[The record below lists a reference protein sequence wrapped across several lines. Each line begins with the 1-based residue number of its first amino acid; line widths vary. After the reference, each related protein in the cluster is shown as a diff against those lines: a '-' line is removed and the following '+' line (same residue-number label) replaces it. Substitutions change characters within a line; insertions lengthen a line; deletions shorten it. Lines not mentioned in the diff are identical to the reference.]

1 VIAGVVRGCAAR
13 PGVVLVAAVAVAAAG
28 ELARRDLAHDA
39 LADLSEPQIAVVA
52 EWMGHPAPEVARDV
66 TRVLTREL
74 RGIAGAAA
82 VRGSSMAGMAYVDV
96 VFGADAALDAGRRA
110 IAERL
115 AGLRARLPSDLRLQL
130 GPVASSVDWV
140 FEYALTDPSGRI
152 ALSALRKAQDDYL
165 APALGAIRGVA
176 EVPTVGGGTE
186 QVVVD
191 TSAEQLRLRGLAFSD
206 LAAALR
212 SVAHGQ
218 LLPRRRLEAIPIDG
232 AIVRSAPERPA
243 PRIGDVA
250 RVRIADDMPV
260 GLADLDDASA
270 VGGIVVIHRG
280 ADPAAVVGEVKAAL
294 ARLRPRLP
302 ASVRLVTVYDRTEL
316 VSRVEHTW
324 TGALLEELGVVVLVI
339 LAFLLHGRTALV
351 PLATLPV
358 VLCLTFAGMWLLG
371 IPATVMSLGGIG
383 IALGMAVDA
392 DIVALEACHR
402 RLERAPAG
410 EGARRA
416 ALRAAAGTVSPAIL
430 TSLLITALSFLPV
443 LGFAGE
449 TGRLLRPLALTK
461 TLVVAA
467 AAVVTLT
474 LAPALRD
481 RWLRGRVIPEAD
493 NPLARGLVAL
503 YRPFVQL
510 ALARPALTLLTAGL
524 AVLSCLPIAG
534 RLGGEFLP
542 AIDEGDLLFM
552 PTTQP
557 GVSPGEAAQQLA
569 VQDRALRRLPEV
581 DTVFGKVGRAGTA
594 TDPAPFS
601 MAETVIHLRP
611 QREWP
616 AHPRPRW
623 YSSWAPAAAQRVL
636 RRWWPDS
643 APETSDELR
652 DRLDRATR
660 MPGWTRGWTAPVRAR
675 LDMMSTGVRAPVAIR
690 VVAADPARLE
700 TLGEALQAMAAR
712 LPGTRT
718 AALESLGGE
727 RWPAFVL
734 DPAALAQHQVDPALA
749 RATADLALGG
759 GQVGE
764 LVMSE
769 PGRPY
774 RVRLMLDGGGHDTT
788 VGLREVTVRSATGQP
803 VALGVLGR
811 PSVVERPAV
820 IRTEDGETV
829 AYVDIDLE
837 SDVDVA
843 SYVERG
849 RRALA
854 QARTSGAIRV
864 EPGERIE
871 WAGQYPLL
879 AAGEQRLR
887 WIVPLVALSMLGLLV
902 LQLRSVTEALLV
914 LASVPFALVGSV
926 WTLFLLHYHLSP
938 AVWVGLLS
946 TVGLA
951 MQTGVVMVVYIDE
964 AFHRRLREGRLRTR
978 DDVVAAHAEGTV
990 QRVRPKVMTI
1000 ATMAAGLL
1008 PLLWADGAGAEV
1020 IRRVAAPMLGGL
1032 ATSAVL
1038 TLEVIPVL
1046 YTLWRQAQL
1055 RRAQARGVPLAA
1067 IIGRPPPWARG

>member
-1 VIAGVVRGCAAR
+1 MIAGVVRWCAAR
-13 PGVVLVAAVAVAAAG
+13 PGVVLVAALAVAAAG
-28 ELARRDLAHDA
+28 ELARRGLAHDA
-39 LADLSEPQIAVVA
+39 LADLSEPQIALVA
-52 EWMGHPAPEVARDV
+52 EWMGHPAPDVARDV

-74 RGIAGAAA
+74 RGVAGAAA

-96 VFGADAALDAGRRA
+96 VFEADALDAGRRA
-110 IAERL
+110 IADRL
-115 AGLRARLPSDLRLQL
+115 AGLRARLPADVRLQL

-152 ALSALRKAQDDYL
+152 ALSALRKVQEDYF
-165 APALGAIRGVA
+165 APALTAIPGVA
-176 EVPTVGGGTE
+176 EVATVGAGTE
-186 QVVVD
+186 QVMVD
-191 TSAEQLRLRGLAFSD
+191 ASDDQLRLRGLAFSD

-212 SVAHGQ
+212 SVGHGQ
-218 LLPRRRLEAIPIDG
+218 LLPKRKLEAIPIGTSTPD
-232 AIVRSAPERPA
+232 RPA

-250 RVRIADDMPV
+250 RVMLVDDMPD
-260 GLADLDDASA
+260 GLADLDDTSA

-280 ADPAAVVGEVKAAL
+280 ADPAAVVAEVKAAL
-294 ARLRPRLP
+294 ARLRGQLP
-302 ASVRLVTVYDRTEL
+302 ATVRLATVYDRTEL
-316 VSRVEHTW
+316 VSRVEQTW
-324 TGALLEELGVVVLVI
+324 TGALVEELGVVVLVL
-339 LAFLLHGRTALV
+339 LAFLLHGRTALI

-402 RLERAPAG
+402 RLEHAPAG
-410 EGARRA
+410 DGARRS
-416 ALRAAAGTVSPAIL
+416 ALLAAAGTVSPAIL

-443 LGFAGE
+443 LGFTGE
-449 TGRLLRPLALTK
+449 TGRLLRPMALTK

-467 AAVVTLT
+467 AALVTLT
-474 LAPALRD
+474 LAPALRA
-481 RWLRGRVIPEAD
+481 RWLRGRVIPEAA
-493 NPLARGLVAL
+493 NPIVRGLVAL
-503 YRPFVQL
+503 YRPFVHF
-510 ALARPALTLLTAGL
+510 ALARPALTLVTAGL

-552 PTTQP
+552 PTTRP
-557 GVSPGEAAQQLA
+557 GVSPGDAAEQLA

-581 DTVFGKVGRAGTA
+581 DAVFGKVGRAGTA

-601 MAETVIHLRP
+601 MAETVVHLRP
-611 QREWP
+611 QRAWP
-616 AHPRPRW
+616 THPRPRW
-623 YSSWAPAAAQRVL
+623 YSSWAPAALQGVL
-636 RRWWPDS
+636 RRWWPDT
-643 APETSDELR
+643 APETLDELR
-652 DRLDRATR
+652 DKLDRATR
-660 MPGWTRGWTAPVRAR
+660 LPGWTSAWTAPVRAR
-675 LDMMSTGVRAPVAIR
+675 LDMTSTGIRAPVALR

-700 TLGEALQAMAAR
+700 ALGEALQTMAAR

-727 RWPAFVL
+727 RWPVFVP
-734 DPAALAQHQVDPALA
+734 DPPALAQHQVDPALA
-749 RATADLALGG
+749 RATADLVLAG

-774 RVRLMLDGGGHDTT
+774 RVRLMLEGAGHGT
-788 VGLREVTVRSATGQP
+788 VDLRDVTVRSATGQP

-811 PSVVERPAV
+811 PAVVDRPAML
-820 IRTEDGETV
+820 RTEDGETV
-829 AYVDIDLE
+829 AYVHIDLDSE
-837 SDVDVA
+837 VDVA

-854 QARTSGAIRV
+854 QAQASGAIRL

-887 WIVPLVALSMLGLLV
+887 WIVPLVALSMLALLV

-914 LASVPFALVGSV
+914 LVSVPFALVGSV

-964 AFHRRLREGRLRTR
+964 AFHRRVREGRLRTR
-978 DDVVAAHAEGTV
+978 DDVIAAHAEGTV

-1032 ATSAVL
+1032 VTSGIL
-1038 TLEVIPVL
+1038 TLEVLPVL

-1055 RRAQARGVPLAA
+1055 RRAHARGVSIAA
-1067 IIGRPPPWARG
+1067 VVGPPPPWARGER